1 MPHPPSPLS
10 FSFSPGEKPKGIFVI
25 ISWQKAP
32 ADKGEMEGGGVN
44 TCKQLNVFGIKQA
57 SGYSGTF
64 YELVEFLK
72 R

>member
-1 MPHPPSPLS
+1 M
-10 FSFSPGEKPKGIFVI
+10 I

-44 TCKQLNVFGIKQA
+44 TCKQLNVFGIKQV